1 MEANQVESAV
11 KTMLQKTNTNQ
22 NLKVYTKAEQ
32 KPKFIT
38 NALEPYYES
47 TDLTLQYVFDC
58 CKTLKPL
65 KGIDVNTQQV
75 QFWYIEFIKMGWKKK
90 DFDRQFET
98 IKRATL
104 FGRIDFEAWVKTEMM
119 YNEIDFNI
127 KLDQVINNKIQQGK
141 ILAEKKGECNYTEEE
156 KKKISL
162 YEANLIK
169 QRYEREQLEA
179 NEEWLRQERIR
190 IKKEA
195 FGL

>member
-1 MEANQVESAV
+1 
-11 KTMLQKTNTNQ
+11 
-22 NLKVYTKAEQ
+22 
-32 KPKFIT
+32 
-38 NALEPYYES
+38 
-47 TDLTLQYVFDC
+47 
-58 CKTLKPL
+58 
-65 KGIDVNTQQV
+65 
-75 QFWYIEFIKMGWKKK
+75 MGWKKK